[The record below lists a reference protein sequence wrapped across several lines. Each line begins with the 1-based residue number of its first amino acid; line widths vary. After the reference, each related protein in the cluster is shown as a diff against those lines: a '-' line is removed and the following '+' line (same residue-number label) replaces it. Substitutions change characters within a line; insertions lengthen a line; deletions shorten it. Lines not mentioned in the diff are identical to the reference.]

1 MRLSQRIVLAAKM
14 VFKNSTWDDYI
25 RAFLRGDDHPL
36 INGSQHVSADT
47 AMKYAA
53 VFACVRVLSETLAA
67 MPIMLYRKKPD
78 GDRESRNDLAIYD
91 ILHNRPNEEMSPFNF
106 KEACMIALNTGGN
119 AVCERLVN
127 GYGDLVGLYPYKW
140 SMVRIDRNRETG
152 RLIYEIRDG
161 TKIKTLTRD
170 QVFHVSGLSFDGV
183 IGLSPIE
190 YAASA
195 IRLGLSYEQFG
206 VNFYRNGANSS
217 GAFSHPMALSD
228 QAYNRLKADLTSNYT
243 GLINT
248 GKPMILEEGMDF
260 KPFTIKPVDAELLGN
275 KKFQTEDIARIYRVP
290 LHLIQN
296 LDKATNNNI
305 EHQSLEFQIFT
316 MLPWAQRWEQAVN
329 SQLLTPQQR
338 KAGYYVELNMNSML
352 RGDLKSRYEAYATG
366 IQWGILS
373 INDCL
378 RLENMNAIPE
388 GDRRIQ
394 PLNMINI
401 TKADDYY
408 TKQSD
413 QAKAMA
419 EQLQIM
425 LERNR

>member
-1 MRLSQRIVLAAKM
+1 
-14 VFKNSTWDDYI
+14 
-25 RAFLRGDDHPL
+25 
-36 INGSQHVSADT
+36 
-47 AMKYAA
+47 
-53 VFACVRVLSETLAA
+53 
-67 MPIMLYRKKPD
+67 
-78 GDRESRNDLAIYD
+78 
-91 ILHNRPNEEMSPFNF
+91 
-106 KEACMIALNTGGN
+106 
-119 AVCERLVN
+119 
-127 GYGDLVGLYPYKW
+127 
-140 SMVRIDRNRETG
+140 
-152 RLIYEIRDG
+152 
-161 TKIKTLTRD
+161 
-170 QVFHVSGLSFDGV
+170 
-183 IGLSPIE
+183 
-190 YAASA
+190 
-195 IRLGLSYEQFG
+195 
-206 VNFYRNGANSS
+206 
-217 GAFSHPMALSD
+217 
-228 QAYNRLKADLTSNYT
+228 
-243 GLINT
+243 
-248 GKPMILEEGMDF
+248 MILEEGMDF